1 MVTKTKPTAAETNA
15 AATIDTPEG
24 ARVVALPAVKAQP
37 RPSDKVIAFV
47 KKHPAITV
55 AGGIAL
61 GVAVSA
67 LIPRKGSRRLLGK
80 AVELAEAAGAASLLF
95 GRQAADKAH
104 DAGDGAMKQASLF
117 AGKAGKASDFAV
129 ANLEKYGLA
138 AVAAASALG
147 RATARRAGTLGGTL
161 GDAAADGSAKVLHK
175 AGDIAGRLRH

>member
-1 MVTKTKPTAAETNA
+1 MVTKTDPTAAHTA
-15 AATIDTPEG
+15 AATVDTPEG
-24 ARVVALPAVKAQP
+24 ARIVALPAVKAQA

-67 LIPRKGSRRLLGK
+67 LIPRRGSRRLLGK

-104 DAGDGAMKQASLF
+104 DAGDGAARRASLL

-147 RATARRAGTLGGTL
+147 KATARRAGTL